1 MTTNEVFLHFFQG
14 FDSSSARVTRRK
26 SERNATTPG
35 QITFS
40 NVRRGKFYNTDIIQ
54 PSFLVVLEPGSR
66 DFQVENKICL
76 LNSFS
81 YTSFLF
87 VGSS

>member
-1 MTTNEVFLHFFQG
+1 MTTSKVFLHFYQG
-14 FDSSSARVTRRK
+14 FDGNSARVTRRK

-40 NVRRGKFYNTDIIQ
+40 NVRRGKFYNSDITQ

-66 DFQVENKICL
+66 DFQVESKICL
-76 LNSFS
+76 LIRFS